1 MIRVGMLG
9 FSEGNGHPYSFS
21 AILNGYD
28 PDAFGKCGWPVIHDY
43 LARRPV
49 SEFVLGD
56 ARVTRVWMPDRAMAN
71 ALVSACRVEKAV
83 DTPDAMLTDVDA
95 AIVARDDADSHLALA
110 RPFLERGV
118 PVFVDKPLTLD
129 PSALEWFSPYLDSGL
144 LMSCSGLRYAAE
156 LDSIAA
162 SLGDFGGV
170 LGLRGVVVNDWERY
184 AIHALEPG
192 LALTGAKVQ
201 SLRRLK
207 ARHAAFV
214 ADLDD
219 GGTFAIDMLG
229 PRAPVINL
237 SVLGAVRIASVD
249 FRDNFTAFRRCMI
262 AFLKMIETRRP
273 PIEPARTRN
282 VIRTLIAGRAAVAG
296 GPAVKVEQE

>member
-1 MIRVGMLG
+1 MIRIGMLG
-9 FSEGNGHPYSFS
+9 FSDGNGHPYSFS

-28 PDAFGKCGWPVIHDY
+28 PEAFGKCGWPVIRDY
-43 LARRPV
+43 LARRPA
-49 SEFVLGD
+49 SELGLGD
-56 ARVTRVWMPDRAMAN
+56 ARVTRVWMPDRAMADGL
-71 ALVSACRVEKAV
+71 ARACHVEKAV
-83 DTPDAMLTDVDA
+83 DTPDAMLGAIDA
-95 AIVARDDADSHLALA
+95 AIVARDDAESHLALA
-110 RPFLERGV
+110 RPFLERGI

-129 PSALEWFSPYLDSGL
+129 PAALEWFSPYLDSGS

-170 LGLRGVVVNDWERY
+170 LALRGAVVNDWDRY
-184 AIHALEPG
+184 AIHTLEPG
-192 LALTGAKVQ
+192 LALTGARVKAV
-201 SLRRLK
+201 RRLA

-237 SVLGAVRIASVD
+237 SVLGAGRIASVD
-249 FRDNFTAFRRCMI
+249 IRDNFTAFRRCMI
-262 AFLKMIETRRP
+262 EFLKMIGTRTS
-273 PIEPARTRN
+273 PIDPAFTRN
-282 VIRTLIAGRAAVAG
+282 VIRTLIAGRAAIAG
-296 GPAVKVEQE
+296 GMAVEVEQE